1 MTPPFFLT
9 LPLACL
15 LLVSCVQKENLPPDI
30 LELEALSSYVLND
43 DVQKAEV
50 IIELVRLMANKGFAD
65 STDPLILQ
73 ITDYRGALARIAVW
87 EELAK
92 QGEFELVNSELLKHS
107 SLCRSGVGLQEM
119 EIIVKMLSL
128 ADAVGGVEKL
138 KAKWESEKVD
148 LPPYISANVMPN
160 FTRVGEKPSSRA
172 LLGQSDQPS
181 TSSAVNSDEKVEERM
196 VWRGTSHGLAIQ
208 VQGLIAKKK
217 LHEAKAI
224 LAPFFAP
231 ERELPSSSLSQ
242 TSGLLLLANRCGF
255 NDEVRKRL
263 PQLLE
268 ESEIIPAGWIPSFK
282 DVSSLVTLLGELG
295 MKESVPDLVAKCLK
309 KQTGN
314 IEPYFLMIGT
324 AQLAEGCWRAGQNE
338 LALRLWKE
346 SFEMA
351 VKTPNPRSQVVGVFE
366 VWAGMQRANAVIPDD
381 LRAKTTKWFGT
392 VEKAYADL
400 KL

>member
-1 MTPPFFLT
+1 MIHLLLI
-9 LPLACL
+9 LPLACFL
-15 LLVSCVQKENLPPDI
+15 LTGCVKKKNLPPDI
-30 LELEALSSYVLND
+30 LELEALSSFVLND

-50 IIELVRLMANKGFAD
+50 IIELVRLMAKKGFAD
-65 STDPLILQ
+65 STEPLISQ

-92 QGEFELVNSELLKHS
+92 QGEFELVDSELLKYS
-107 SLCRSGVGLQEM
+107 NICRSGVGLQEM

-128 ADAVGGVEKL
+128 ADAVGGVERL
-138 KAKWESEKVD
+138 KAGWESEKID
-148 LPPYISANVMPN
+148 IPPFISANVLPN
-160 FTRVGEKPSSRA
+160 FTRDGKKPLSPKILS
-172 LLGQSDQPS
+172 QSNPPS
-181 TSSAVNSDEKVEERM
+181 TSSAIDSDQSVQERM
-196 VWRGTSHGLAIQ
+196 VWRGTSHGLAIR
-208 VQGLIAKKK
+208 VQGLIAMNKVN
-217 LHEAKAI
+217 EARTL

-231 ERELPSSSLSQ
+231 GGELPSSSLSQ
-242 TSGLLLLANRCGF
+242 TSSLLLLANQCGF
-255 NDEVRKRL
+255 KDEVRKRL

-268 ESEIIPAGWIPSFK
+268 ESAIIPAGWISSFR
-282 DVSSLVTLLGELG
+282 DFSSLITLLGELG
-295 MKESVPDLVAKCLK
+295 MKEQVPDLVTKCLK

-346 SFEMA
+346 AFEIA

-381 LRAKTTKWFGT
+381 LRAKTAQWFGT

-400 KL
+400 RL

>member
-1 MTPPFFLT
+1 M
-9 LPLACL
+9 
-15 LLVSCVQKENLPPDI
+15 
-30 LELEALSSYVLND
+30 LND

-138 KAKWESEKVD
+138 KANWESEKVD

>member
-1 MTPPFFLT
+1 M
-9 LPLACL
+9 
-15 LLVSCVQKENLPPDI
+15 
-30 LELEALSSYVLND
+30 LND
-43 DVQKAEV
+43 DVQKAEA

-65 STDPLILQ
+65 STDPLISQ

-107 SLCRSGVGLQEM
+107 NISRSGVGLQEI

-128 ADAVGGVEKL
+128 ADAVGGIDRL
-138 KAKWESEKVD
+138 KARWESDKID
-148 LPPYISANVMPN
+148 IPPYISANVFPN
-160 FTRVGEKPSSRA
+160 FIRDGKKPSSRA
-172 LLGQSDQPS
+172 LLGQAGQPS

-196 VWRGTSHGLAIQ
+196 VWRGKSHGLEIQ
-208 VQGLIAKKK
+208 VHGLIAKKK
-217 LHEAKAI
+217 VHEAQAI

-242 TSGLLLLANRCGF
+242 TAGLLLLANQCGL
-255 NDEVRKRL
+255 NEEVRERL
-263 PQLLE
+263 PLLLE
-268 ESEIIPAGWIPSFK
+268 ESEAIPAGWIASFR
-282 DVSSLVTLLGELG
+282 DLSSLITLLGELG
-295 MKESVPDLVAKCLK
+295 IKETVPDLVAKCLK

-338 LALRLWKE
+338 LAFRLWRDA
-346 SFEMA
+346 FEMA
-351 VKTPNPRSQVVGVFE
+351 LKTPNPRTQVVGVFE
-366 VWAGMQRANAVIPDD
+366 VWAGMQRVNAVIPED

-392 VEKAYADL
+392 LEKAYADL

>member
-1 MTPPFFLT
+1 MTPPFYLI

-50 IIELVRLMANKGFAD
+50 ITELVRLMANKGFAD

-196 VWRGTSHGLAIQ
+196 LWRGTSHGLAIQ

-324 AQLAEGCWRAGQNE
+324 AQLAEGCWPAGQNE

>member
-1 MTPPFFLT
+1 MTPPFFLI

>member
-1 MTPPFFLT
+1 MIHLLLI

-15 LLVSCVQKENLPPDI
+15 LLVSCVQKKNLPPDI
-30 LELEALSSYVLND
+30 LQLEALSSYVLND

-50 IIELVRLMANKGFAD
+50 IIELVRLMAERGFAN
-65 STDPLILQ
+65 STEPLISQ

-92 QGEFELVNSELLKHS
+92 QGEFELVNSELLKHCEI
-107 SLCRSGVGLQEM
+107 CRSGVGLQEM

-128 ADAVGGVEKL
+128 ADAVGGIDRL
-138 KAKWESEKVD
+138 KARWESEKID
-148 LPPYISANVMPN
+148 IPPYISANVLPN
-160 FTRVGEKPSSRA
+160 FTRDGKKPISPKI
-172 LLGQSDQPS
+172 LNQSNQPS
-181 TSSAVNSDEKVEERM
+181 TSSAIDSDQNVQERM
-196 VWRGTSHGLAIQ
+196 VWRGTSHGLAIR
-208 VQGLIAKKK
+208 VQGLIAMNKVN
-217 LHEAKAI
+217 EARTL

-231 ERELPSSSLSQ
+231 GRELPSSSLSQ

-255 NDEVRKRL
+255 DDEVRKRL

-268 ESEIIPAGWIPSFK
+268 ESAIIPAGWISSFR
-282 DVSSLVTLLGELG
+282 DFSSLITLLGELG
-295 MKESVPDLVAKCLK
+295 MKEQVPDLVTKCLK

-346 SFEMA
+346 AFEIA

-381 LRAKTTKWFGT
+381 LRAKTAQWFGT

>member
-1 MTPPFFLT
+1 M
-9 LPLACL
+9 
-15 LLVSCVQKENLPPDI
+15 
-30 LELEALSSYVLND
+30 LND

-138 KAKWESEKVD
+138 KAKWESEKIAI
-148 LPPYISANVMPN
+148 PPYISANVMPN
-160 FTRVGEKPSSRA
+160 FTRVGEKPSSRT

>member
-1 MTPPFFLT
+1 M
-9 LPLACL
+9 A
-15 LLVSCVQKENLPPDI
+15 SCAQKKKLPPDI

-43 DVQKAEV
+43 DVQKAEA

-148 LPPYISANVMPN
+148 LPPYISANVLPN